1 MKTGKSGEQSKKS
14 LQQAR
19 FFVVKLLKKNKIC
32 DIINE
37 YRVRRYFL
45 WQNRTEKRRR
55 VRIKRN

>member
-1 MKTGKSGEQSKKS
+1 MKTGKSGEKSKKS

-19 FFVVKLLKKNKIC
+19 FFVVKLLKKNKIY
-32 DIINE
+32 DIINK

>member
-1 MKTGKSGEQSKKS
+1 MKTGKSGEKSKKS
-14 LQQAR
+14 LRYAR